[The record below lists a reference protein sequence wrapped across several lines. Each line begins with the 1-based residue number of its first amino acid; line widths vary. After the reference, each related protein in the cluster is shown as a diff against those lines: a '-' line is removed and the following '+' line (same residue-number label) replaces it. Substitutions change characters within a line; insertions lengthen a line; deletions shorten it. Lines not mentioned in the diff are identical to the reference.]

1 MTNAYSQFRT
11 LSAFMMALTLLI
23 LTGCDVLNS
32 NDPEVATL
40 SDEEIEEASE
50 ILSQSLADQSE
61 GLMANLYDMTGS
73 VNASGILHERRAF
86 SRNPALRPCR
96 GVSREY
102 EYEYDEESGQHTIEY
117 EREHEGRG
125 CTKSIAANLVYVFAD
140 ADGNYIEFPRVN
152 KSAISTIDFNG
163 DRMGS
168 ATNTPNDS
176 SEFSSTFS
184 RVGTWSMTG
193 LNSESGIATL
203 NGTQTNTGEYTK
215 VKGDSSKS
223 GVYEVTFQ
231 ASDVTI
237 DGSAEERDLE
247 NEISGTITY
256 SMTMTKTRNGVSET
270 KEAEGT
276 IELENNGRA
285 LLRFLGLKKVYRVSL
300 DDGRVDDVSEQEGD
314 D

>member
-1 MTNAYSQFRT
+1 
-11 LSAFMMALTLLI
+11 
-23 LTGCDVLNS
+23 
-32 NDPEVATL
+32 
-40 SDEEIEEASE
+40 
-50 ILSQSLADQSE
+50 
-61 GLMANLYDMTGS
+61 
-73 VNASGILHERRAF
+73 
-86 SRNPALRPCR
+86 
-96 GVSREY
+96 
-102 EYEYDEESGQHTIEY
+102 
-117 EREHEGRG
+117 
-125 CTKSIAANLVYVFAD
+125 
-140 ADGNYIEFPRVN
+140 
-152 KSAISTIDFNG
+152 
-163 DRMGS
+163 
-168 ATNTPNDS
+168 
-176 SEFSSTFS
+176 
-184 RVGTWSMTG
+184 MTG